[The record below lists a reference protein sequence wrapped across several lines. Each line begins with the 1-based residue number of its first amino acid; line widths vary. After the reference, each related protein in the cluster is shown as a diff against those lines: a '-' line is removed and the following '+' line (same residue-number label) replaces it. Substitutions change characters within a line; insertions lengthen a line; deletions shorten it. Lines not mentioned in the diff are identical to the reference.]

1 MTLIDE
7 KTRFKAEQ
15 FGEGYY
21 FVIQVTYDFPGGAH
35 VASVTGF
42 TEFGV
47 ACPAS
52 WAHANLLAAAPRLL
66 AALKQAR
73 AALPDAWAA
82 VACNVPHAVVEEINA
97 AIAEAEAPGPRKGST
112 AGHDCK
118 AVTERA
124 VHPWGGR
131 KLLTALIL
139 AVTVAA
145 SPSSGAVEPLRDGTS
160 MRAARLMAEMLRRGC
175 DRAPTDFDRRA
186 CVDAALTAVQDARGG
201 TPGGGEHDEDG
212 AARESR

>member
-160 MRAARLMAEMLRRGC
+160 MRAASQVHTSTPTARPQSSRVISTAAILPMSGADHLGVLLSAQSGSSGNSRRW
-175 DRAPTDFDRRA
+175 PTID
-186 CVDAALTAVQDARGG
+186 
-201 TPGGGEHDEDG
+201 P
-212 AARESR
+212 